1 MSGSYANLFTWEQVK
16 KGPFCHCWRFRFI
29 PRPSPACAAQTSQKT
44 TTKQHASIA
53 GSSRPPEPEQHIT
66 SPCSLQSSEANQ
78 TQKSEM
84 DRGGAASPP
93 RGRRR
98 SGRAGRGDDGGGGR
112 TSCPATASAQRR
124 FATSQR
130 EAGGRRRRR
139 RTPTATGTR
148 PALLRRRRRLRNAA
162 ADGLDP
168 PRNAERRGGRRLS
181 YARTATIGEG
191 RTRRQRGRWSDLLP
205 GDGGGG
211 P

>member
-1 MSGSYANLFTWEQVK
+1 MSGSYANPFTWEQAK
-16 KGPFCHCWRFRFI
+16 KGPFCDCWRFRFI
-29 PRPSPACAAQTSQKT
+29 PRPYNRLRRPNSQKT

-112 TSCPATASAQRR
+112 THCPATAEADPDGKGD
-124 FATSQR
+124 
-130 EAGGRRRRR
+130 EAGAPPRRRWRRRREES
-139 RTPTATGTR
+139 GTTEPPGDPSR
-148 PALLRRRRRLRNAA
+148 QRGGDHGRDEARRRR
-162 ADGLDP
+162 P
-168 PRNAERRGGRRLS
+168 PPPIDKHCGFHA
-181 YARTATIGEG
+181 GE
-191 RTRRQRGRWSDLLP
+191 
-205 GDGGGG
+205 
-211 P
+211 